1 MEGYCQIQRRGPR
14 AKTTEVEVRVAL
26 VCASIDDGRSLI
38 GGTNLVSTVGRM
50 LQVVMC
56 PDYFCIVWAQDYAS
70 GSRQCINGA
79 HKRQKFSSGF
89 RCKAQCMHV

>member
-1 MEGYCQIQRRGPR
+1 MQRWGPG

-38 GGTNLVSTVGRM
+38 GGTNLVSTHASGI
-50 LQVVMC
+50 VMC